1 MAAPKSVLGELHE
14 ALAQLMLNELRWYM
28 DQDPPIPLQAADKA
42 AMAKFLKDNDITCDP
57 ADAADGATIQVGC
70 KRL

>member
-28 DQDPPIPLQAADKA
+28 EQDKA
-42 AMAKFLKDNDITCDP
+42 SA
-57 ADAADGATIQVGC
+57 
-70 KRL
+70 